1 MVKVQW
7 RKYTFLQTVKCLLE
21 KGLAILPELIFILSS
36 EKNEKEKEPNA
47 EVGRRAMLA
56 GSQLAAIPGSDHRAV
71 GTSHSG
77 HRGANTSLQVF
88 QHMYVWANL

>member
-21 KGLAILPELIFILSS
+21 KGLAILSELILILSS
-36 EKNEKEKEPNA
+36 EKNEKEKEPND

-56 GSQLAAIPGSDHRAV
+56 GSQLAAIPDCDHRAV
-71 GTSHSG
+71 GISHSSHLG
-77 HRGANTSLQVF
+77 SNTSLQVF
-88 QHMYVWANL
+88 QRMPA